1 MRDFVCF
8 SRLAAAALAFA
19 AFAPSAVAQENT
31 TVVWACQFVGIGPPE
46 PLGDREGHSISVGQ
60 YSCRAESGPL
70 AGGVSTGTGIWEW
83 DGPKATLISDSGVVR
98 KPGATSAWKTTE
110 GKLTATMT
118 DGKMTGWTGSGRGTN
133 PLATGD
139 LASMAGKSYT
149 WTTKSV
155 GPTAQ
160 FSIETKPE

>member
-1 MRDFVCF
+1 MHDFVCF

-19 AFAPSAVAQENT
+19 AFAPGAVAQENT
-31 TVVWACQFVGIGPPE
+31 TVWACQSVGVGSPE

-70 AGGVSTGTGIWEW
+70 AGGVSTGTAMWEV
-83 DGPKATLISDSGVVR
+83 DGPKATLISNSGVVR
-98 KPGATSAWKTTE
+98 KPGATLAFKSTE

-118 DGKMTGWTGSGRGTN
+118 DGKMTGWTGSGRGAN
-133 PLATGD
+133 PLATGAW
-139 LASMAGKSYT
+139 ASRAGKSYT

-160 FSIETKPE
+160 FSSEAKPE